1 VQGIFERE
9 IAERKRNEEQII
21 DLNITLE
28 QRVSERTEEL
38 SRSERRYRYL
48 FENNPMPMWVIDL
61 STFQFLS
68 VNEAAIVHYGYSR
81 KEFLSMT
88 ALDIRPPEEK
98 ERYLRLDHAAT
109 ASPHYNRGIWTHQK
123 KDGTLISVEVI
134 AHSILFEGKKA
145 QFILSN
151 DITERTKAEG
161 NLQKTLKEISAY
173 KYALDESSIVAITD
187 QKGIIKHVN
196 NNFCKI
202 SKYSATELIGQDH
215 RIINSGYH
223 PKSFI
228 KNLWTTIAKGKIWKG
243 ELKNKAKDGT
253 FYWVDTTIVPFLNEE
268 GKPYQH
274 VAIRS
279 DITERKAAEEALS
292 RSETRFRKIFDSRM
306 IGFLFCNSSGDI
318 TVANDF
324 FLEMMGYTQQDLKE
338 GRLDWKKMT
347 PPEYVNLDELA
358 LEQIRLTGT
367 SLPFEKEYIRKDGSR
382 IPVLLGAASIE
393 GNNPDKSVAYILDI
407 TERKKVEQEI
417 KDLNDTLEKR
427 VVERTE
433 QLETSNK
440 ELEAF
445 SYSVSHDL
453 RAPLRS
459 IHGYSKILEEDYH
472 SELDEN
478 GKRVLGVIQENA
490 IRMGQLIDD
499 LLAFS
504 RLGRRD
510 IQKSYLDMILL
521 VNSVQDEINKL
532 IPHSAEI
539 KVGTLY
545 PAFGDRAMIN
555 QVMFNFIS
563 NAVKY
568 SSKQKKP
575 VIEIKSRKEEREV
588 IYSVSDNGTGFDML
602 YANKLFGVFQRLHT
616 TEEFEGTGVGLAIVK
631 RIINKHGGRV
641 WAEGETRKGATFYF
655 SLPTM

>member
-1 VQGIFERE
+1 
-9 IAERKRNEEQII
+9 
-21 DLNITLE
+21 
-28 QRVSERTEEL
+28 
-38 SRSERRYRYL
+38 
-48 FENNPMPMWVIDL
+48 
-61 STFQFLS
+61 
-68 VNEAAIVHYGYSR
+68 
-81 KEFLSMT
+81 
-88 ALDIRPPEEK
+88 
-98 ERYLRLDHAAT
+98 
-109 ASPHYNRGIWTHQK
+109 
-123 KDGTLISVEVI
+123 
-134 AHSILFEGKKA
+134 
-145 QFILSN
+145 
-151 DITERTKAEG
+151 
-161 NLQKTLKEISAY
+161 
-173 KYALDESSIVAITD
+173 
-187 QKGIIKHVN
+187 
-196 NNFCKI
+196 
-202 SKYSATELIGQDH
+202 LIGHDH

-228 KNLWTTIAKGKIWKG
+228 RHLWTTIAKGKIWKG

-268 GKPYQH
+268 GKPYQY

-279 DITERKAAEEALS
+279 DITERKMAEEALS

-324 FLEMMGYTQQDLKE
+324 FLEMVGYTQEDLAE

-347 PPEYVNLDELA
+347 PPEYVDLDEFA
-358 LEQIRLTGT
+358 LEQIRLSGT
-367 SLPFEKEYIRKDGSR
+367 SQPFEKEYIRKDGSR

-417 KDLNDTLEKR
+417 KELNDTLEKR
-427 VVERTE
+427 VIERTE

-459 IHGYSKILEEDYH
+459 IHGYSKILEEDYY

-490 IRMGQLIDD
+490 KRMGQLIDD

-504 RLGRRD
+504 RLGRRE
-510 IQKSYLDMILL
+510 IQKSYLDMSLL
-521 VNSVQDEINKL
+521 VTSVLEEINKL
-532 IPHSAEI
+532 IPNNAEI

-545 PAFGDRAMIN
+545 PAFGDRALVN

-568 SSKQKKP
+568 SSKRNNP
-575 VIEIKSRKEEREV
+575 VIEIKSREGEREV

-631 RIINKHGGRV
+631 RIISKHGGSV
-641 WAEGETRKGATFYF
+641 WAEGEIGKGATFYF